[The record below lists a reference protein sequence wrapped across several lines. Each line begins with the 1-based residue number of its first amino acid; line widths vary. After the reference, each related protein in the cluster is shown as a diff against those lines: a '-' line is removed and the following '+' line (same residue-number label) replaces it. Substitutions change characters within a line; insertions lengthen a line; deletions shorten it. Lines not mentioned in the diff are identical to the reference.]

1 MAVVDVNS
9 QYEGKWVLM
18 AQDDSSKYFIDGFVV
33 AVGEDTDEDFTAL
46 ADTLESELTSKGFVH
61 YAHVD
66 EGESFHVV
74 FGNVT

>member
-1 MAVVDVNS
+1 M
-9 QYEGKWVLM
+9 G
-18 AQDDSSKYFIDGFVV
+18 
-33 AVGEDTDEDFTAL
+33 TDEDFTAL

-74 FGNVT
+74 FGIPHLNYFSEQIILPLNCK